1 MEILILVTLVAFRT
15 QPYYNFLPGLGIIDQ
30 RTFHVDAANSKPDA
44 QPFYTSNEES
54 KSRCASLCLR
64 DTTCSVF
71 AYNGVQCSLYDTY
84 DPGILTVEP
93 NSEIWI

>member
-1 MEILILVTLVAFRT
+1 LLFNVNI
-15 QPYYNFLPGLGIIDQ
+15 NFLPGLGIIDQ
-30 RTFHVDAANSKPDA
+30 RTFHVDA